1 MGNLINDIKNKV
13 KISDLLSTGYSK
25 RIDCPCCKRIK
36 SASVINN
43 EFVYCYSASCNFKA
57 DVIALNA
64 LLTFGDKDRLKDSIK
79 DLTTKF
85 NIARRNSLS
94 EEDKQKNLFYTSIN
108 SIYINDLKGPSLNYL
123 VNRGLAKDVID
134 IIGIG
139 YATGTSLRGEFNRSD
154 LIKYGLFK
162 NNKEFFIDR
171 IIFPL
176 MSNKIESF
184 VGRYVG
190 PENDF
195 IPRYKNLQTSIST
208 LILEQFI
215 DLYNS
220 NSIYIAEG
228 FMDTISLYQLGMQ
241 SVGILGVQGL
251 LNHISK
257 LKKFNNI
264 CFCFDSDKDERGN
277 YKSYNCLIPQIINLI
292 ILNPKNNYYV
302 FLPEGAKDI
311 NELLCKGLL
320 TKELVE
326 SKKIRF
332 NDFLVQLYIDDLS
345 KHVELIK
352 LIEVTNDE
360 ANREVMYNSVGK
372 TNYQYATKILDF
384 YDSKHY

>member
-1 MGNLINDIKNKV
+1 VGNLINDIKNKV

-123 VNRGLAKDVID
+123 VNRGLTKDVID

-139 YATGTSLRGEFNRSD
+139 YATGTSLRGEFSRSD

-292 ILNPKNNYYV
+292 ILNPRNNYYV
-302 FLPEGAKDI
+302 FLPDGAKDI

-320 TKELVE
+320 TKDLIE

>member
-123 VNRGLAKDVID
+123 VNRGLTKDVID

-139 YATGTSLRGEFNRSD
+139 YATGTSLRGEFSRSD

-292 ILNPKNNYYV
+292 ILNPRNNYYV
-302 FLPEGAKDI
+302 FLPDGAKDI

-320 TKELVE
+320 TKDLIE